1 MKQQDPRVNGAALM
15 PIQSQLNITNQSSV
29 LDSNPDMVR
38 AKDDVKAYNFYR
50 KPIMKE
56 KSQIQNHLMS
66 NSLAYN

>member
-1 MKQQDPRVNGAALM
+1 M
-15 PIQSQLNITNQSSV
+15 
-29 LDSNPDMVR
+29 LDSNPDMVQ